1 MVVKIYLSSISA
13 SKEVKKRQ
21 QRAQFIMD
29 SLRIDYEK
37 IDITEPDFEE
47 EKQRMKICKSRND
60 QPALPPQ
67 FFNDEKYCGD
77 WLDFEAA
84 SEEDIVH
91 EFLKLTPPAPDQRL
105 NRVDSMTE
113 RQASVT
119 SNEPPQPVADNDP
132 KPETATENNHE
143 ENNDPA
149 SEPQSD
155 RKSSIAQENSNA
167 SSKKSSRAPSEE
179 KANSSSKKSS
189 RAPSEEKANSSKKS
203 SRAASEEK
211 EKSKSPSKK
220 SSRAASEEKSKSNQ
234 SSRKSSR
241 AASETKEKENDE
253 PSKQR
258 ETTPSG
264 DEPLTSNETDE

>member
-1 MVVKIYLSSISA
+1 MTIHDYHLVFSFVLEFYLCNTHFLYLFTNVLNSM
-13 SKEVKKRQ
+13 
-21 QRAQFIMD
+21 QFLLKLIF
-29 SLRIDYEK
+29 L
-37 IDITEPDFEE
+37 
-47 EKQRMKICKSRND
+47 Q
-60 QPALPPQ
+60 
-67 FFNDEKYCGD
+67 D

-84 SEEDIVH
+84 SEEDTVH

-119 SNEPPQPVADNDP
+119 SNEGPPVAENDP

-143 ENNDPA
+143 VNNDDTAP
-149 SEPQSD
+149 ELQSD
-155 RKSSIAQENSNA
+155 RKSSVAHENSNA

-189 RAPSEEKANSSKKS
+189 RAPSEEKANSSSKKS

-253 PSKQR
+253 PSLQR